1 MSGPV
6 LVLAQ
11 NLSQA
16 VEHVRSE
23 RPDLDPDTDVLW
35 LGNGDPLHWI
45 QRVRADFEALDVEHA
60 LTWMLQPNLDTIRQE
75 VRRIEVQR
83 QAVALENEL
92 LDAIW
97 AEHCRHQAFIRY
109 RWPEYPAAVKPN
121 LPCRGRRRKAR
132 VRR

>member
-1 MSGPV
+1 MAGPV
-6 LVLAQ
+6 LVLAE
-11 NLSQA
+11 NRFQA

-23 RPDLDPDTDVLW
+23 RPDLDPDSDVLW
-35 LGNGDPLHWI
+35 LGRGDPLHWI
-45 QRVRADFEALDVEHA
+45 QRVREDGADLDVEHA
-60 LTWMLQPNLDTIRQE
+60 ITWMLQPNLDAIRE
-75 VRRIEVQR
+75 AIGTEFRRRANAARED
-83 QAVALENEL
+83 EL
-92 LDAIW
+92 LEAIW

>member
-11 NLSQA
+11 NRSQA
-16 VEHVRSE
+16 VEHVLSE
-23 RPDLDPDTDVLW
+23 RPDLDPDTDVPW
-35 LGNGDPLHWI
+35 MGAGDPLHSI
-45 QRVRADFEALDVEHA
+45 QVVRSYGAALDVEFA
-60 LTWMLQPNLDTIRQE
+60 ITWMLQPNVDAIRE
-75 VRRIEVQR
+75 AVTAESRRRATAAREDEI
-83 QAVALENEL
+83 LG
-92 LDAIW
+92 AIW

-109 RWPEYPAAVKPN
+109 RWPESPAAVKPN